1 LILLTAARRVD
12 VPRARN
18 PGVYLCARTIDG
30 FYDPSMTTS
39 SVGVS
44 PYVRELSATLLARS
58 DELGV
63 ELAELIRAVDIRYR
77 DEHVVSTAD
86 LVRSCSDNIELIF
99 SALAGLASPVKE
111 GPRETGRRRAE
122 QGMPL
127 AVTLRGYRIGG
138 RFVWNVLV
146 RSSDRSAAAREALL
160 QAAEVIWAVID
171 DYSEALSD
179 AFRDAIADQSRRDT
193 QVRTAVLGSV
203 LDGTLGDGPALWE
216 AATTLGLPLQGTFL
230 VVAAE
235 TRQTA
240 DEPLPRVEQALRG
253 REVGSVW
260 RLDADRQVGV
270 LTLPREGASA
280 SVCAEL
286 GRLAT
291 ARVGVSERFSSLATA
306 PRALRQARVACLAA
320 APDSKVVLRYEDE
333 PVAIMLASAPEAGS
347 AFAQSVLGPVLAQ
360 PAADRELL
368 LGTLRSWF
376 AQGASTSAAAEQL
389 FVHRNTVRYRLRRV
403 EELTG
408 RSLADPA
415 VIGQFHFAMEAIR
428 NFRQDR
434 ESR

>member
-1 LILLTAARRVD
+1 
-12 VPRARN
+12 
-18 PGVYLCARTIDG
+18 
-30 FYDPSMTTS
+30 MTTS

-179 AFRDAIADQSRRDT
+179 AFRDAGAATASPETLDADQSRRDT
-193 QVRTAVLGSV
+193 RVRTAVLGSV

-428 NFRQDR
+428 IFRLDR